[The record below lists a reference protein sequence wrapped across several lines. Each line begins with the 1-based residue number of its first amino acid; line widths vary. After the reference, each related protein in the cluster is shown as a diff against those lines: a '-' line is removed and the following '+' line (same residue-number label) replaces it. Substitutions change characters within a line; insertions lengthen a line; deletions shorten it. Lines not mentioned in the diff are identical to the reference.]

1 VGQPRSRV
9 GGNGNR
15 VPGPHVAAAKQAG
28 SETLGEWMDRHRL
41 SRDEVASRLTKE
53 LGKPIS
59 AKAVVM
65 FRNRP
70 SPNSWDEAL
79 ARSEHAPPEAEPHS
93 ERSPIW
99 QRAEINGEPS
109 THERRS
115 PYVARPARPSLA
127 FSWLAALVMS
137 DALRWGLFASACAFV
152 VGLAIALTVI

>member
-9 GGNGNR
+9 GGIGNH
-15 VPGPHVAAAKQAG
+15 VPEPRIGAAKQAG

-65 FRNRP
+65 FRNRR
-70 SPNSWDEAL
+70 SPNSWGEAL

-99 QRAEINGEPS
+99 ERAEIRGEPS
-109 THERRS
+109 THQRRS
-115 PYVARPARPSLA
+115 PYVGRPARPSLA
-127 FSWLAALVMS
+127 ISWLAALVRS
-137 DALRWGLFASACAFV
+137 DDSRWLLFASACGLI
-152 VGLAIALTVI
+152 VGLAIALTLN

>member
-9 GGNGNR
+9 GGIGN
-15 VPGPHVAAAKQAG
+15 HVAGPRIGAAEQAG

-70 SPNSWDEAL
+70 SPNSWGEAL
-79 ARSEHAPPEAEPHS
+79 VRSEHAPPEAEPHS
-93 ERSPIW
+93 ERSPLW
-99 QRAEINGEPS
+99 ERVEITVEPS
-109 THERRS
+109 THQRRS
-115 PYVARPARPSLA
+115 AYVGRPARPSLA
-127 FSWLAALVMS
+127 FSWLAALVRS
-137 DALRWGLFASACAFV
+137 DDSRWLLFASACGLV
-152 VGLAIALTVI
+152 VGLAIALTLN

>member
-1 VGQPRSRV
+1 LRV
-9 GGNGNR
+9 AGIGNG

-70 SPNSWDEAL
+70 SPKSWGEAL

-99 QRAEINGEPS
+99 ERAEIKDERS
-109 THERRS
+109 THQRRS
-115 PYVARPARPSLA
+115 PYVGRLA
-127 FSWLAALVMS
+127 FSWLAALVRS
-137 DALRWGLFASACAFV
+137 DDLGWVLFASACGFV
-152 VGLAIALTVI
+152 LGLAIALLNV